1 MITNNKLFNV
11 VTAVNLTNNG
21 ESVQNAVVIE
31 FKNQAAKD
39 KVISA
44 FCDIFK
50 FVPSDVQPSSDAF
63 FNRFLMDTINNYLR
77 SYAVQTAVSGVAEAA
92 SAQVNEELP

>member
-11 VTAVNLTNNG
+11 VTATNLTNNG
-21 ESVQNAVVIE
+21 ETIQNAIVIE
-31 FKNQAAKD
+31 FKDQNAKD

-77 SYAVQTAVSGVAEAA
+77 SHAVQTAVSGVADAA
-92 SAQVNEELP
+92 SAQISVELP